1 MFDVRAFPRVGPLT
15 QRLEQGTRNSRKRF
29 CACFTALR
37 SVADA
42 RCSAFHIA
50 PGCAELRDFAAKI
63 SQTVQNVL
71 ESFAVSGNEK
81 GKN

>member
-15 QRLEQGTRNSRKRF
+15 QRLEQGPVIQERGFALISPRCVALLTPGVQP
-29 CACFTALR
+29 FT
-37 SVADA
+37 
-42 RCSAFHIA
+42 FA